1 MSEPANAFTHLRI
14 NAFTVFM
21 PDKKIK
27 AVLFDLGETL
37 LNFGKVN
44 ATSLFRQGARLSYDF
59 LKSLGQPAGSFECY
73 FWRNLVRVR
82 IWHLFSGIMRR
93 DFDAFELLRRV
104 GTKKRI
110 RLSPP
115 QWQRLAWLWYEPLS
129 KLARTESGTKETL
142 TCLKKSGLKLGIVS
156 NTFISSYSLENH
168 LSQLGLLDLFA
179 VRVYSHEFDFR
190 KPDLR
195 IFRAAAERI
204 GEAMEDIMY
213 VGDSIYRDIRPAVK
227 AGMYAVAKDA
237 YTNAGKKLPEGA
249 LRIHQLSELPGLI
262 ERINTEAM

>member
-14 NAFTVFM
+14 NAFTVVM

-44 ATSLFRQGARLSYDF
+44 VTPLFRQGARLSYDF
-59 LKSLGQPAGSFECY
+59 LKSLGQPAGSFEWY
-73 FWRNLVRVR
+73 FWQNLVRVR
-82 IWHLFSGIMRR
+82 VWHLFSSIMRR
-93 DFDAFELLRRV
+93 DFDALELLRRV
-104 GTKKRI
+104 GKKKGA
-110 RLSPP
+110 RLSPQ
-115 QWQRLAWLWYEPLS
+115 QWQHLAWLWYEPLS
-129 KLARTESGTKETL
+129 KLARAEPGTKETL
-142 TCLKKSGLKLGIVS
+142 TELKDSGLKLGIVS
-156 NTFISSYSLENH
+156 NTFISSYSLEKH

-195 IFRAAAERI
+195 IFKAAAERI
-204 GEAMEDIMY
+204 GEAMENIMY

-227 AGMYAVAKDA
+227 AGMYAVVKDA

-262 ERINTEAM
+262 ERINIEAM

>member
-1 MSEPANAFTHLRI
+1 MA
-14 NAFTVFM
+14 
-21 PDKKIK
+21 DKNIK

-59 LKSLGQPAGSFECY
+59 LKSLGQPVGNFEWY
-73 FWRNLVRVR
+73 FRLNLLRVR
-82 IWHLFSGIMRR
+82 MHYLLSNIMRR
-93 DFDAFELLRRV
+93 DFDALELLRRV
-104 GTKKRI
+104 GRKKGA
-110 RLSPP
+110 RLSPQ
-115 QWQRLAWLWYEPLS
+115 QWQHLAWLWYEPLS
-129 KLARTESGTKETL
+129 KLAKTEPRMKETL
-142 TCLKKSGLKLGIVS
+142 TELKESGLKLGIVS
-156 NTFISSYSLENH
+156 NTFISSYSLEKH

-195 IFRAAAERI
+195 IFRAAAKRI
-204 GEAMEDIMY
+204 GEVMESIMY

-227 AGMYAVAKDA
+227 AGMYAVVKDA

-249 LRIHQLSELPGLI
+249 FRIHQLAELPSLI
-262 ERINTEAM
+262 KKVNDNL

>member
-1 MSEPANAFTHLRI
+1 MNLTENLNYTLYPKPYTLNM
-14 NAFTVFM
+14 V
-21 PDKKIK
+21 DKRIK

-44 ATSLFRQGARLSYDF
+44 ATPLFRQGARLSYDF
-59 LKSLGQPAGSFECY
+59 LKRLGQPVGSFEWY
-73 FWRNLVRVR
+73 FRLNLARVR
-82 IWHLFSGIMRR
+82 MHYLLSNIMRR
-93 DFDAFELLRRV
+93 DFDALELLRRV
-104 GTKKRI
+104 GKKKGA
-110 RLSPP
+110 RLSPE
-115 QWQRLAWLWYEPLS
+115 QWQHLAWLWYEPLS

-142 TCLKKSGLKLGIVS
+142 TELKESRLKLGIVS
-156 NTFISSYSLENH
+156 NTFISSYSLEKH

-204 GEAMEDIMY
+204 GEVMENIMY

-227 AGMYAVAKDA
+227 TGMYAAVKDA
-237 YTNAGKKLPEGA
+237 YTNAGKKIPKGA
-249 LRIHQLSELPGLI
+249 WKIERLSELPSLI
-262 ERINTEAM
+262 KKVNDNL